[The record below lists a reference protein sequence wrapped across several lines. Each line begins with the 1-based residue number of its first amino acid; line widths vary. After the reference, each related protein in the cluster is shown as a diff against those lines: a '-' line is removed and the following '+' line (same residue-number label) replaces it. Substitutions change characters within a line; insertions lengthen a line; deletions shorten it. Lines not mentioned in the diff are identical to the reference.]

1 MELDELIPGVQ
12 YRIKSKIGKYHSNS
26 GTHVR
31 FIINR
36 KLKEFPKTTLSKT
49 RKNRKSKKTY
59 T

>member
-12 YRIKSKIGKYHSNS
+12 YRIKSKIGTYHSNS

-36 KLKEFPKTTLSKT
+36 KLEEFPKTTLSKT
-49 RKNRKSKKTY
+49 RKNRKIY